1 MSSYHV
7 KTLLF
12 WASERNEPDEWNMD
26 NLEVCIVLLFIDLQV
41 ALEQK
46 YLPHY
51 LLKNVNLFRDFTA
64 SEFEQLTECVENVLS
79 NLPKALVD
87 IEMEFVNKSQQMEQ
101 FNSRSKESSPE
112 EPTVDQNTCR
122 LYATFYSRW
131 CACYD
136 VMTQQL
142 VEEVLNEEE
151 ANIERT
157 SSFSNET
164 KDLYKKSKMSAN
176 EMRRVF
182 ATIKS
187 SLYTKHAMNM
197 ADAQRPIE
205 QVILEDIAGQA
216 KLLKFILAVPQDE
229 QHTENSMKLLMSGVE
244 NGDTEAN
251 EVVGALMPD
260 YSAFIGS
267 MFK

>member
-112 EPTVDQNTCR
+112 QPTVDQNTLHFIPGGLLVGLLRCNDSTTCR
-122 LYATFYSRW
+122 G
-131 CACYD
+131 
-136 VMTQQL
+136 
-142 VEEVLNEEE
+142 
-151 ANIERT
+151 
-157 SSFSNET
+157 
-164 KDLYKKSKMSAN
+164 
-176 EMRRVF
+176 
-182 ATIKS
+182 
-187 SLYTKHAMNM
+187 SLK
-197 ADAQRPIE
+197 
-205 QVILEDIAGQA
+205 
-216 KLLKFILAVPQDE
+216 
-229 QHTENSMKLLMSGVE
+229 
-244 NGDTEAN
+244 
-251 EVVGALMPD
+251 
-260 YSAFIGS
+260 
-267 MFK
+267 